1 MLNDVI
7 PFASCEEH
15 LAQGDIF
22 AISLVAPFPDP
33 EIRIFR
39 TVSGQHGSMV
49 FQPDGERGQV
59 FAYEDLLQ
67 VLESLP
73 STRKLQPFQ
82 QNEKGD
88 HEMVVVHAE
97 LVACFIIASQTCDVS
112 GIDSQPRPFASI
124 LPVVSLRDWL
134 SQERMPIGLS
144 PEESDDVSRWTT
156 IVDYLQTK
164 LGEDLTEFR
173 NDVFA
178 LPDKV
183 RSLIDEWSPQ
193 RNSPDRQIR
202 NHIRSYI
209 HKAVDNRRLYIYYL
223 PRASDLRVPESIVDF
238 CKLYTVS
245 TNMLEHLKARRIV
258 TIKPP
263 YREQFAQKLAYYLS
277 RVATPTPINPPEV

>member
-1 MLNDVI
+1 MTNDVV

-22 AISLVAPFPDP
+22 AVSLVAPFPDP

-39 TVSGQHGSMV
+39 TVSGQHGCVV
-49 FQPDGERGQV
+49 FQPGGERGQV
-59 FAYEDLLQ
+59 FAYHDLLK

-73 STRKLQPFQ
+73 PSQRLQPFQ
-82 QNEKGD
+82 QNEEGR

-97 LVACFIIASQTCDVS
+97 LVACFVLASQSCDVS
-112 GIDSQPRPFASI
+112 GIDSKPKPFASV
-124 LPVVSLRDWL
+124 LPVVSLRDCL
-134 SQERMPIGLS
+134 AQERLPIGLP
-144 PEESDDVSRWTT
+144 PEEFDDVSRWTT
-156 IVDYLQTK
+156 IVDYLQAK

-173 NDVFA
+173 NDVFV

-183 RSLIDEWSPQ
+183 RSLIEEWSPQ

-202 NHIRSYI
+202 NQIRRWI
-209 HKAVDNRRLYIYYL
+209 QEAVDNGKLYIYYL
-223 PRASDLRVPESIVDF
+223 PPASALSVPESVVDF
-238 CKLYTVS
+238 CKLYTLS
-245 TNMLEHLKARRIV
+245 TSMLEDLKSRRIA

-277 RVATPTPINPPEV
+277 RVATPTPITPPEI